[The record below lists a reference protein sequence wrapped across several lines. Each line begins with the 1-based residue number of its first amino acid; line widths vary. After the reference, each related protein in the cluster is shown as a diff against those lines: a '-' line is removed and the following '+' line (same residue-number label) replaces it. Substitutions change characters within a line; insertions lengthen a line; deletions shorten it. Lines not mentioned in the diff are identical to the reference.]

1 MSETGGEPSAGPA
14 TRLLRSLVRLVHTV
28 LSIAQTR
35 IDLLITEISEDLGR
49 GVRVLLWGVV
59 AVLAGV
65 LATLLAGI
73 TLIIYFWDTH
83 RIAASV
89 GVTVVFLLIALG
101 AAWIARARLRAK
113 PGLLSATRSELA
125 RDVAALREKP

>member
-1 MSETGGEPSAGPA
+1 M
-14 TRLLRSLVRLVHTV
+14 LRSLVRLVHTA

-59 AVLAGV
+59 AVVAGILAALLAGV
-65 LATLLAGI
+65 TA
-73 TLIIYFWDTH
+73 IIYFWDTH
-83 RIAASV
+83 RMAASV
-89 GVTVVFLLIALG
+89 GVTGVFLLMALG
-101 AAWIARARLRAK
+101 AAGIARARLREK

-125 RDVAALREKP
+125 RDVAALREQP

>member
-14 TRLLRSLVRLVHTV
+14 THLLRSLVRLVHTV

-59 AVLAGV
+59 AVVAGV
-65 LATLLAGI
+65 LAALLAGI

-83 RIAASV
+83 RMTASV
-89 GVTVVFLLIALG
+89 GVTVAFLLIALG
-101 AAWIARARLRAK
+101 AAGIARARLHEK